1 MQGRLGDSR
10 NSSDSREK
18 FLVLETTVSVLSFAK
33 LQAKDKEI
41 CRFCCLIMTKN
52 L

>member
-1 MQGRLGDSR
+1 MQGRLGDSK
-10 NSSDSREK
+10 NSIDSREE
-18 FLVLETTVSVLSFAK
+18 FLVLETTIFVLSLAE

-41 CRFCCLIMTKN
+41 CRFCCLIMAKK